1 MDPLKMGIIGIPE
14 TSVTNYQS
22 TLSNIPE
29 QHRPHLHHDKILK
42 SLCNMIKGR
51 EFD

>member
-1 MDPLKMGIIGIPE
+1 MDPLKMGITGSPE

-29 QHRPHLHHDKILK
+29 EQRPHLHHDRILK
-42 SLCNMIKGR
+42 SLMYHHQMQRI
-51 EFD
+51 